1 MRWPRDFL
9 LYLVVGVLCLG
20 IISLG
25 TLFIANYLTS
35 KNSLS
40 SLAKLKQQNADLQ
53 YRLNEA
59 EQARLRLEVENKNLK
74 EMIDTLNEF
83 QALDKESD
91 NNKAVEREFKEYLD
105 EYNALKEEY
114 ALLQEA
120 YNELLREQL
129 VEPQQS
135 QQRRGREFTPEQM
148 ETFATT
154 MRERTYS
161 VMNSRISQAKTEY
174 EAEILTE
181 IRDTS
186 INLFDLQSKW
196 RTASDEERE
205 ALNQAIAAEGNALR
219 ELYSEYSSY
228 QWKTLAEQFKVDDI
242 EGFTKQVQE
251 LMRNM
256 QPPMFG
262 GAVPQRRREQPS
274 ESR

>member
-1 MRWPRDFL
+1 MRWPKDFL

-20 IISLG
+20 IVSLG
-25 TLFIANYLTS
+25 TLFIANYLAL
-35 KNSLS
+35 KDSLS

-53 YRLNEA
+53 YRLNEV
-59 EQARLRLEVENKNLK
+59 EQSRLRLEIENKNFKAML
-74 EMIDTLNEF
+74 DTLNEF
-83 QALDKESD
+83 QVLDKASD
-91 NNKAVEREFKEYLD
+91 NNKVVEKEYSG

-120 YNELLREQL
+120 YNELLREQI

-135 QQRRGREFTPEQM
+135 QQRRGEFTPEQM
-148 ETFATT
+148 ERFSAT

-174 EAEILTE
+174 EAGILTE

-186 INLFDLQSKW
+186 INLFDLQDKW

-205 ALNQAIAAEGNALR
+205 PLWQAIAAEGDALR

-251 LMRNM
+251 LTRNM